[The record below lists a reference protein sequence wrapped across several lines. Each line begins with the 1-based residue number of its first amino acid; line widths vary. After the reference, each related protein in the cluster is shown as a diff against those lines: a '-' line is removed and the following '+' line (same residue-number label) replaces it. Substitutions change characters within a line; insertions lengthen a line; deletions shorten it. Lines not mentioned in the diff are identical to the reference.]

1 MSLIGVDLFDFV
13 KGLVLL
19 ALTSG
24 ATYAIGKQF
33 FPTNYCAIARILQAL
48 LLFGS
53 AFLFDSVGALILG
66 VIVMIIGVGNYVA
79 GTNTSFAFL
88 DPNLA

>member
-1 MSLIGVDLFDFV
+1 MSLIGLDLYDFV
-13 KGLVLL
+13 KGIVLL

-33 FPTNYCAIARILQAL
+33 FPNNYCAIARIIQAL
-48 LLFGS
+48 ILFAS
-53 AFLFDSVGALILG
+53 AFLFDSAGALILG
-66 VIVMIIGVGNYVA
+66 VIVLIIGLGNYLA
-79 GTNTSFAFL
+79 ETNSQFAFL

>member
-1 MSLIGVDLFDFV
+1 MSLIGLDLFDFV
-13 KGLVLL
+13 KGIVLL

-33 FPTNYCAIARILQAL
+33 FSSNYCAIARIIQAL
-48 LLFGS
+48 LLFAS
-53 AFLFDSVGALILG
+53 SFLFDSAGALILG
-66 VIVMIIGVGNYVA
+66 VIVLIIGVGNYLA
-79 GTNTSFAFL
+79 ETNSKFAFL

>member
-1 MSLIGVDLFDFV
+1 MSLIGLDLFDFV
-13 KGLVLL
+13 KGIVLL

-33 FPTNYCAIARILQAL
+33 FPSNYCAIARILQAL
-48 LLFGS
+48 ILFAS
-53 AFLFDSVGALILG
+53 AFLFDSAGALILG
-66 VIVMIIGVGNYVA
+66 VIVLIIGVGNYIA
-79 GTNTSFAFL
+79 QTNSSFAFL

>member
-1 MSLIGVDLFDFV
+1 MSLIGLDLFDFV
-13 KGLVLL
+13 KGIVLL

-33 FPTNYCAIARILQAL
+33 FPSNYCAIARILQAL
-48 LLFGS
+48 ILFAS
-53 AFLFDSVGALILG
+53 AFLFDSAGALILG
-66 VIVMIIGVGNYVA
+66 VIVLIIGIGNYI
-79 GTNTSFAFL
+79 GETNSQFAFL